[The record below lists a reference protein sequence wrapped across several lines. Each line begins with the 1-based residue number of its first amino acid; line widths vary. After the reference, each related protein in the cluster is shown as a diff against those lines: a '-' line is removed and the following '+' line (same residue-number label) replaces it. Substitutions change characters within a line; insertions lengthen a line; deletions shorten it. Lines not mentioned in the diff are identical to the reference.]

1 MSRHEDVPAIS
12 PHQLALLKCLVD
24 RRRLEILLM
33 LRKGSF
39 CVCDIVR
46 ALKVEQSLV
55 SHHLQLLRKCGL
67 VKCKREGRKIRYR
80 LASKQIAELL
90 EKIDELSQKLDQH
103 P

>member
-1 MSRHEDVPAIS
+1 
-12 PHQLALLKCLVD
+12 VD
-24 RRRLEILLM
+24 AEKRRV
-33 LRKGSF
+33 SASATSS
-39 CVCDIVR
+39 R
-46 ALKVEQSLV
+46 ALKAEQSLV